1 MPAASTYEAIATYTA
16 TAAIS
21 DYTFSSIPST
31 YTDLVLILR
40 TRTTS
45 SGCAVAMRFNGSST
59 SNYTWNYMSGN
70 GTSMGAGFSGPSSY
84 GPVGWSGNFGD
95 TQSLFIVN
103 INSYSSGTDRFKS
116 WVSRSGSATTQTE
129 LLVGAWSK
137 DPKATISEIN
147 LFPTTGNFVTGTNIT
162 IYGIKAA

>member
-1 MPAASTYEAIATYTA
+1 MA
-16 TAAIS
+16 
-21 DYTFSSIPST
+21 
-31 YTDLVLILR
+31 
-40 TRTTS
+40 
-45 SGCAVAMRFNGSST
+45 
-59 SNYTWNYMSGN
+59 GN
-70 GTSMGAGFSGPSSY
+70 GTNMSGTGFSGPSSY

-129 LLVGAWSK
+129 ILSGAWSK
-137 DPKATISEIN
+137 DPKATISEIQ

>member
-1 MPAASTYEAIATYTA
+1 MPATYEAIATYTA

-21 DYTFSSIPST
+21 DYTFTTIPST

-40 TRTTS
+40 TRTTA

-59 SNYTWNYMSGN
+59 SNYTWNYFSGN
-70 GTSMGAGFSGPSSY
+70 GSSVSGTGFSGPSSY
-84 GPVGWSGNFGD
+84 GPVGWAGNFGD
-95 TQSLFIVN
+95 TQSLFIVH

-116 WVSRSGSATTQTE
+116 WISRSGSSTTQTE
-129 LLVGAWSK
+129 ILHGAWSK
-137 DPKATISEIN
+137 DPKATINEIQ